1 MRLLLAFKKHNFKK
15 NIFMLFGILFFLASS
30 NAQDLTSINKDRQKL
45 SREGMTFLTS
55 WAAVNIAGGTT
66 AYFLAK
72 DREWKYFH
80 EMNVLWNTVNLGLG
94 ISGLLMER
102 KSRTDLNMEQ
112 SLKAQKRVERI
123 FLVNSGIDLIYIGS
137 GLAMRQMQNA
147 KNPER
152 MRGYGNALI
161 LQGSFLLVF
170 DGVEYFL
177 HRSNGFGLKS
187 KKSNLSLNFNGN
199 SLGLSYYF
207 SK

>member
-1 MRLLLAFKKHNFKK
+1 MRSILAFKKQHFKK
-15 NIFMLFGILFFLASS
+15 NIFTLFGILFFMASI

-55 WAAVNIAGGTT
+55 WAAANIAGGTT

-80 EMNVLWNTVNLGLG
+80 EMNVFWNTVNLGLG

-102 KSRTDLNMEQ
+102 KSKTDLNMDQ

-123 FLVNSGIDLIYIGS
+123 FLVNSGLDLIYIGS

-152 MRGYGNALI
+152 MMGYGNALI
-161 LQGSFLLVF
+161 LQGSFLLLF

-177 HRSNGFGLKS
+177 HRSNGYRYKTS
-187 KKSNLSLNFNGN
+187 KLSFNFDGN
-199 SLGLSYYF
+199 SVGLSYNF

>member
-1 MRLLLAFKKHNFKK
+1 MFENKFFMKLSLTF
-15 NIFMLFGILFFLASS
+15 IFAMLFINTAY
-30 NAQDLTSINKDRQKL
+30 AQDILEINKDRQKL

-55 WAAVNIAGGTT
+55 WAAINIAGGSA
-66 AYFLAK
+66 AYYLAK

-80 EMNVLWNTVNLGLG
+80 EMNVFWNTVNLGLG
-94 ISGLLMER
+94 IAGLLMER
-102 KSRTDLNMEQ
+102 KSKTDLNMEQ

-177 HRSNGFGLKS
+177 HRSNGYRYKTS
-187 KKSNLSLNFNGN
+187 KLSFNFNGN
-199 SLGLSYYF
+199 SVGLSYNF
-207 SK
+207 SR

>member
-1 MRLLLAFKKHNFKK
+1 MRLLLAFKKQNLKK
-15 NIFMLFGILFFLASS
+15 NIFTLFGILFFMASL
-30 NAQDLTSINKDRQKL
+30 NAQDLPSINKDRLKL

-55 WAAVNIAGGTT
+55 WAVTNIAGGTT
-66 AYFLAK
+66 AFYLAK

-80 EMNVLWNTVNLGLG
+80 EMNVFWNTVNLGLG

-102 KSRTDLNMEQ
+102 KSKADLNMEQ

-177 HRSNGFGLKS
+177 HRSNGYRYKTS
-187 KKSNLSLNFNGN
+187 KLSFNFNGN
-199 SLGLSYYF
+199 SVGLSYNF

>member
-1 MRLLLAFKKHNFKK
+1 MRSILAFKKQHFKK
-15 NIFMLFGILFFLASS
+15 NIFTLFGILFFMASI

-55 WAAVNIAGGTT
+55 WAATNIAGGTT

-80 EMNVLWNTVNLGLG
+80 EMNVFWNTVNLGLG

-102 KSRTDLNMEQ
+102 KSKTDLNMDQ

-123 FLVNSGIDLIYIGS
+123 FLVNSGLDLIYIGS

-152 MRGYGNALI
+152 MMGYGNALI
-161 LQGSFLLVF
+161 LQGSFLLLF

-177 HRSNGFGLKS
+177 HRSNGYRYKTS
-187 KKSNLSLNFNGN
+187 KLSFNFDGN
-199 SLGLSYYF
+199 SVGLSYNF

>member
-1 MRLLLAFKKHNFKK
+1 MKISYAFIFAIFCLSSLYAQ
-15 NIFMLFGILFFLASS
+15 NIVE
-30 NAQDLTSINKDRQKL
+30 INKDRQKL

-55 WAAVNIAGGTT
+55 WAATNIAGGTT

-72 DREWKYFH
+72 DPEWKYFH
-80 EMNVLWNTVNLGLG
+80 EMNVYWNTVNLGLG

-102 KSRTDLNMEQ
+102 KSKADLNMDQ

-123 FLVNSGIDLIYIGS
+123 FLVNSGLDLIYIGS
-137 GLAMRQMQNA
+137 GLAMRQLQNA

-152 MRGYGNALI
+152 MKGYGNALI
-161 LQGSFLLVF
+161 LQGSFLLLF

-177 HRSNGFGLKS
+177 HRSNGYRYKTS
-187 KKSNLSLNFNGN
+187 KLSFNFDGN
-199 SLGLSYYF
+199 SVGLSYNF

>member
-1 MRLLLAFKKHNFKK
+1 MRSILAFKKQHFKK
-15 NIFMLFGILFFLASS
+15 NIFTLFGILFFMASI

-55 WAAVNIAGGTT
+55 WAAANIAGGTT

-80 EMNVLWNTVNLGLG
+80 EMNVFWNTVNLGLG

-102 KSRTDLNMEQ
+102 KSKTDLNMDQ

-123 FLVNSGIDLIYIGS
+123 FLVNSGLDLIYIGS
-137 GLAMRQMQNA
+137 GLAMRQLQNA

-152 MRGYGNALI
+152 MKGYGNALI
-161 LQGSFLLVF
+161 LQGSFLLLF

-177 HRSNGFGLKS
+177 HRSNGYRYKTS
-187 KKSNLSLNFNGN
+187 KLSFNFDGN
-199 SLGLSYYF
+199 SVGLSYNF

>member
-1 MRLLLAFKKHNFKK
+1 MKISYAFIFAIFCLSSLYAQ
-15 NIFMLFGILFFLASS
+15 NIVE
-30 NAQDLTSINKDRQKL
+30 INKDRQKL

-55 WAAVNIAGGTT
+55 WAAANIAGGTT

-80 EMNVLWNTVNLGLG
+80 EMNVFWNTVNLGLG

-102 KSRTDLNMEQ
+102 KSKTDLNMDQ

-123 FLVNSGIDLIYIGS
+123 FLVNCGLDLIYIGS
-137 GLAMRQMQNA
+137 GLAMRQLQNA

-152 MRGYGNALI
+152 MMGYGNALI
-161 LQGSFLLVF
+161 LQGSFLLLF

-177 HRSNGFGLKS
+177 HRSNGYRYKTS
-187 KKSNLSLNFNGN
+187 KLSFNFNGN
-199 SLGLSYYF
+199 SVGLSYNF

>member
-1 MRLLLAFKKHNFKK
+1 MKLSLTF
-15 NIFMLFGILFFLASS
+15 IFAMLFINTAY
-30 NAQDLTSINKDRQKL
+30 AQDILEINKDRQKL

-55 WAAVNIAGGTT
+55 WAAINIAGGSA
-66 AYFLAK
+66 AYYLAK

-80 EMNVLWNTVNLGLG
+80 EMNVFWNTVNLGLG
-94 ISGLLMER
+94 IAGLLMER
-102 KSRTDLNMEQ
+102 KSKTDLNMEQ

-177 HRSNGFGLKS
+177 HRSNGYRYKTS
-187 KKSNLSLNFNGN
+187 KLSFNFNGN
-199 SLGLSYYF
+199 SVGLSYNF
-207 SK
+207 SR

>member
-1 MRLLLAFKKHNFKK
+1 MKLSLAF
-15 NIFMLFGILFFLASS
+15 IFAMLFISTAY
-30 NAQDLTSINKDRQKL
+30 AQNIIEINKDRQKL

-55 WAAVNIAGGTT
+55 WAAINIAGGTT
-66 AYFLAK
+66 AYYLAK

-80 EMNVLWNTVNLGLG
+80 EMNVFWNTVNMGLG

-102 KSRTDLNMEQ
+102 KSKTDLNMDQ

-177 HRSNGFGLKS
+177 HRSNGYRYKTS
-187 KKSNLSLNFNGN
+187 KLSFNFNGN
-199 SLGLSYYF
+199 SVGLSYNF

>member
-1 MRLLLAFKKHNFKK
+1 MRSILAFKKQNFKK
-15 NIFMLFGILFFLASS
+15 NIFTLFGILFFMASI

-45 SREGMTFLTS
+45 SRQGMTFLTS
-55 WAAVNIAGGTT
+55 WAATNIAGGTT

-80 EMNVLWNTVNLGLG
+80 EMNVYWNTVNLGLG

-102 KSRTDLNMEQ
+102 KSKTDLNMDQ

-123 FLVNSGIDLIYIGS
+123 FLVNSGLDLIYIGS
-137 GLAMRQMQNA
+137 GLAMRQLQNA

-152 MRGYGNALI
+152 IKGYGNALI
-161 LQGSFLLVF
+161 LQGSFLLLF

-177 HRSNGFGLKS
+177 HRSNGYRYKTS
-187 KKSNLSLNFNGN
+187 KLSFNFDGN
-199 SLGLSYYF
+199 SVGLSYNF

>member
-1 MRLLLAFKKHNFKK
+1 MKTFL
-15 NIFMLFGILFFLASS
+15 NILGALFFFNTLF
-30 NAQDLTSINKDRQKL
+30 AQDIIDINKDRQKL

-55 WAAVNIAGGTT
+55 WAATNIAGGTT
-66 AYFLAK
+66 AYYLAK
-72 DREWKYFH
+72 DPEWKYFH
-80 EMNVLWNTVNLGLG
+80 EMNVFWNTVNLGLG
-94 ISGLLMER
+94 ISGLMSER
-102 KSRTDLNMEQ
+102 KSKTSLNLEQ
-112 SLKAQKRVERI
+112 SIKAQKKIERI
-123 FLVNSGIDLIYIGS
+123 FLVNSGIDLLYIGG

-170 DGVEYFL
+170 DAVEYFL

>member
-80 EMNVLWNTVNLGLG
+80 EMNVLWNTVNMGLG
-94 ISGLLMER
+94 IAGLLSER
-102 KSRTDLNMEQ
+102 KSRKMLDLAE
-112 SLKAQKRVERI
+112 SLKAQKKVERI
-123 FLVNSGIDLIYIGS
+123 FLFNSGLDLLYIG
-137 GLAMRQMQNA
+137 GGVAMLQTKNA

-170 DGVEYFL
+170 DAVEYFL

>member
-1 MRLLLAFKKHNFKK
+1 MKNKLKAFLIFLLLAEFSF
-15 NIFMLFGILFFLASS
+15 
-30 NAQDLTSINKDRQKL
+30 AQDLNLVNENRQKL

-55 WAAVNIAGGTT
+55 WAATNIAGGTT

-72 DREWKYFH
+72 DKEWKYFH
-80 EMNVLWNTVNLGLG
+80 EMNVLWNTVNMGLG
-94 ISGLLMER
+94 IAGLLSER
-102 KSRTDLNMEQ
+102 KSRKMLDFTE
-112 SLKAQKRVERI
+112 AQKKVERI
-123 FLVNSGIDLIYIGS
+123 FLFNSGLDLLYIG
-137 GLAMRQMQNA
+137 GGVAMLQTKNA

-170 DGVEYFL
+170 DAVEYFL

-187 KKSNLSLNFNGN
+187 KQSNLSLSFNGN
-199 SLGLSYYF
+199 SLGLCYYF

>member
-1 MRLLLAFKKHNFKK
+1 MKNRFKTLLILLLLAEISF
-15 NIFMLFGILFFLASS
+15 
-30 NAQDLTSINKDRQKL
+30 AQDVNLINQNRQKL
-45 SREGMTFLTS
+45 QREGMTFLTS

-80 EMNVLWNTVNLGLG
+80 EMNVLWNTVNMGLG
-94 ISGLLMER
+94 IAGILSER
-102 KSRTDLNMEQ
+102 KSRKMLDLTE
-112 SLKAQKRVERI
+112 SLKAQKKVERI
-123 FLVNSGIDLIYIGS
+123 FLFNSGLDLLYIG
-137 GLAMRQMQNA
+137 GGVAMLQTKNA

-170 DGVEYFL
+170 DAVEYFL

-199 SLGLSYYF
+199 SLGLSYNF

>member
-1 MRLLLAFKKHNFKK
+1 MKLSLTF
-15 NIFMLFGILFFLASS
+15 IFAMLFINTAY
-30 NAQDLTSINKDRQKL
+30 AQDILEINKDRQKL

-55 WAAVNIAGGTT
+55 WAAINIAGGSA
-66 AYFLAK
+66 AYYLAK

-80 EMNVLWNTVNLGLG
+80 EMNVFWNTVNLGLG
-94 ISGLLMER
+94 IAGLLMER
-102 KSRTDLNMEQ
+102 KSKTDMNMEQ

-177 HRSNGFGLKS
+177 HRSNGYRYKTS
-187 KKSNLSLNFNGN
+187 KLSFNFNGN
-199 SLGLSYYF
+199 SVGLSYNF
-207 SK
+207 SR

>member
-1 MRLLLAFKKHNFKK
+1 MKLSLTF
-15 NIFMLFGILFFLASS
+15 IFAMLFISTAY
-30 NAQDLTSINKDRQKL
+30 AQDIIEINKDRQKL

-55 WAAVNIAGGTT
+55 WAAINIAGGSA
-66 AYFLAK
+66 AYYLAK

-80 EMNVLWNTVNLGLG
+80 EMNVFWNTVNLGLG

-102 KSRTDLNMEQ
+102 KSKTDLNLDQ

-152 MRGYGNALI
+152 MWGYGNALI

-177 HRSNGFGLKS
+177 HRSNGYRYKTS
-187 KKSNLSLNFNGN
+187 KLSFNFNGN
-199 SLGLSYYF
+199 SVGLSYNF

>member
-1 MRLLLAFKKHNFKK
+1 MKTAFLLLC
-15 NIFMLFGILFFLASS
+15 GILFFKPIF
-30 NAQDLTSINKDRQKL
+30 AQDIIDINKERQKL

-55 WAAVNIAGGTT
+55 WAATNIAGGTT
-66 AYFLAK
+66 GFFLAK
-72 DREWKYFH
+72 DKEWKYFH
-80 EMNVLWNTVNLGLG
+80 EMNVFWNSVNLGLG

-102 KSRTDLNMEQ
+102 KSKIDLNRVE

-123 FLVNSGIDLIYIGS
+123 FLVNSGLDLLYIGS

-161 LQGSFLLVF
+161 LQGSFLLLF

-177 HRSNGFGLKS
+177 HRSNGYRYKTS
-187 KKSNLSLNFNGN
+187 KLSFNFNGN
-199 SLGLSYYF
+199 SVGLSYNF
-207 SK
+207 SN

>member
-1 MRLLLAFKKHNFKK
+1 MKLSLTF
-15 NIFMLFGILFFLASS
+15 IFAMLFISTAY
-30 NAQDLTSINKDRQKL
+30 AQDILEINKDRQKL
-45 SREGMTFLTS
+45 SRECMTFLTS
-55 WAAVNIAGGTT
+55 WAAVNIAGGSA
-66 AYFLAK
+66 AYYLAK

-80 EMNVLWNTVNLGLG
+80 EMNVFWNTVNLGLG

-177 HRSNGFGLKS
+177 HRSNGYRYKTS
-187 KKSNLSLNFNGN
+187 KLSFNFNGN
-199 SLGLSYYF
+199 SVALSYNF

>member
-1 MRLLLAFKKHNFKK
+1 MRSILAFKKQHFKK
-15 NIFMLFGILFFLASS
+15 NIFTLFGILFFMASI

-55 WAAVNIAGGTT
+55 WAATNIAGGTT

-72 DREWKYFH
+72 DPEWKYFH
-80 EMNVLWNTVNLGLG
+80 EMNVYWNTVNLGLG

-102 KSRTDLNMEQ
+102 KSKADLNMDQ

-123 FLVNSGIDLIYIGS
+123 FLVNSGLDLIYIGS
-137 GLAMRQMQNA
+137 GLAMRQLQNA

-152 MRGYGNALI
+152 MKGYGNALI
-161 LQGSFLLVF
+161 LQGSFLLLF

-177 HRSNGFGLKS
+177 HRSNGYRYKTS
-187 KKSNLSLNFNGN
+187 KLSFNFDGN
-199 SLGLSYYF
+199 SVGLSYNF